1 MERACK
7 KGLGAKTMK
16 FTMPVDPSE
25 QIQIHNA
32 MVARIGQARQ
42 QISANKAHIS
52 QDLHLADPGSE
63 DFKKLVQASKNLRMQ
78 ELCLIDQEKR
88 LRERIDCLRTG
99 NSMDA

>member
-1 MERACK
+1 
-7 KGLGAKTMK
+7 MK
-16 FTMPVDPSE
+16 FTMPESPID

-42 QISANKAHIS
+42 QISTTKAHMS

-63 DFKKLVQASKNLRMQ
+63 DYKKLVRARKNLRMQ

-88 LRERIDCLRTG
+88 LKERIDCLRTG
-99 NSMDA
+99 NSMDD